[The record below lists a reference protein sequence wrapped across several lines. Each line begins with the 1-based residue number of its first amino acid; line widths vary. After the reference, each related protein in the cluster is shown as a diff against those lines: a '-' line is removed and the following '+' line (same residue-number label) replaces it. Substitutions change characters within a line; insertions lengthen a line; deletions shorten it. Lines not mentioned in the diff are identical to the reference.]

1 MEFSDITGVGF
12 AIAFVV
18 ARVGPAMALSKLVPP
33 GVAAFIRL
41 PSLNPDLRV
50 FLFALTAAVLSSV
63 FFGLA
68 PALQATRSSLTDI
81 AKGAFGTDPRPAR
94 MRNALVVLQVT
105 VCVLF
110 LVSAGVLLRGSRQLV
125 QRDTRMDLARVIDA
139 TFETLRPQI
148 LNRLAAE
155 PWVETIATAWRSP
168 LDAKLRQVGVLLS
181 GTGGQVRAGY
191 NFVSPE
197 YF

>member
-50 FLFALTAAVLSSV
+50 FLFALTAAVLSSI

-68 PALQATRSSLTDI
+68 PALQATRSSFDRHRQGHLRN
-81 AKGAFGTDPRPAR
+81 RPAAR
-94 MRNALVVLQVT
+94 PDAECARGAASDRL
-105 VCVLF
+105 CSIPGECW
-110 LVSAGVLLRGSRQLV
+110 SAPSRQP
-125 QRDTRMDLARVIDA
+125 A
-139 TFETLRPQI
+139 TG
-148 LNRLAAE
+148 
-155 PWVETIATAWRSP
+155 ATGHS
-168 LDAKLRQVGVLLS
+168 DGFDQG
-181 GTGGQVRAGY
+181 
-191 NFVSPE
+191 
-197 YF
+197 